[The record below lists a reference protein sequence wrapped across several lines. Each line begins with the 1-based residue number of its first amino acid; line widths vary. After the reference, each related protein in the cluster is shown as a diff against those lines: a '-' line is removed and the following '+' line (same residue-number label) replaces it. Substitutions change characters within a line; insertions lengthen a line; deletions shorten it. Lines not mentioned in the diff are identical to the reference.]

1 MINHIN
7 MRRCIS
13 SLIKSMASDAGSPGF
28 ECWLCHLL
36 AEWSELLNLSVLA
49 YKMGI
54 RVFISQGHCK
64 NLSAIYEMTLLVPGT
79 W

>member
-7 MRRCIS
+7 VRRCIS
-13 SLIKSMASDAGSPGF
+13 SLVKSMASDAGSPDF
-28 ECWLCHLL
+28 ECWLSHFL
-36 AEWSELLNLSVLA
+36 AERSELLSFGVLA

-54 RVFISQGHCK
+54 RIFISQGHCK

-79 W
+79 L